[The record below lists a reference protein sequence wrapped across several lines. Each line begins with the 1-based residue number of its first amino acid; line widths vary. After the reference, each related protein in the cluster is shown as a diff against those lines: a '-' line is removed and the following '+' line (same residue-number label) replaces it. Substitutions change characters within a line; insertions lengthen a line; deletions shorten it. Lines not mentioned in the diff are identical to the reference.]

1 MISNL
6 KEILVQWKSLRVF
19 KSSFINS
26 LINQLNSVDILKKQ
40 QKTEKKEKKDDKS
53 KEDSVEMIQK
63 NETTKK
69 ILKLRLAHKELE
81 DTLERRL
88 KRVYGFKNGIGK
100 IDCRVEKAKLEKMKD
115 KLEDLVA
122 EYFEQLNKLNK

>member
-40 QKTEKKEKKDDKS
+40 HKTAKKEKKDDKS

-63 NETTKK
+63 
-69 ILKLRLAHKELE
+69 
-81 DTLERRL
+81 
-88 KRVYGFKNGIGK
+88 
-100 IDCRVEKAKLEKMKD
+100 KD
-115 KLEDLVA
+115 
-122 EYFEQLNKLNK
+122 